1 MHGRWAAGFGC
12 WSVRCEST
20 GDAND
25 IEIQEM
31 QCPGSG
37 ESEDMRREDMEEIEY
52 RYILE
57 TVRPSSLPP
66 PDPSPG

>member
-1 MHGRWAAGFGC
+1 M
-12 WSVRCEST
+12 

-37 ESEDMRREDMEEIEY
+37 ESEDMKREDMKEIEY

>member
-1 MHGRWAAGFGC
+1 M
-12 WSVRCEST
+12 

-52 RYILE
+52 RYILD